1 MKQTNLQKAQVRLR
15 EKFIKNGVKMLAPET
30 VYFSKDTKIGK
41 NVTIEPYVV
50 LGEKVKIQNNSKI
63 KSFSH
68 LENVKIENNVTVGP
82 FARLRPGTVLKSGS
96 RVGNFVEIKKSS
108 VGKNS
113 KINHLSYIGDTN
125 IGNFVNIGAGTIT
138 CNYDGKNKNKT
149 IIKNKVFVGSNSSL
163 VAPVTLN
170 EKSTIGAGSVITKN
184 VKKNSLALTRSNQS
198 EVKNYKRI
206 ITQETLDWWKSQG
219 SEAQKWI
226 TPSDDDQKISKLYDW
241 FWENSPTDIKNFYT
255 RGNTFD
261 PIFLQSL
268 MADTDRPMPYNWW
281 QIRDTRSYIEG
292 LAWGSELI
300 HDYIPPGCEGFT
312 KHDPKHDIALDVMR
326 MQTIARAIV

>member
-1 MKQTNLQKAQVRLR
+1 MKQTNLQKVQTRLR
-15 EKFIKNGVKMLAPET
+15 EKFIKKGVKMLAPET

-68 LENVKIENNVTVGP
+68 LENVKIENNVIVGP

-108 VGKNS
+108 VGKKS
-113 KINHLSYIGDTN
+113 KVNHLSYIGDTN

-198 EVKNYKRI
+198 EVKNY
-206 ITQETLDWWKSQG
+206 
-219 SEAQKWI
+219 
-226 TPSDDDQKISKLYDW
+226 
-241 FWENSPTDIKNFYT
+241 
-255 RGNTFD
+255 
-261 PIFLQSL
+261 
-268 MADTDRPMPYNWW
+268 
-281 QIRDTRSYIEG
+281 
-292 LAWGSELI
+292 
-300 HDYIPPGCEGFT
+300 
-312 KHDPKHDIALDVMR
+312 MR
-326 MQTIARAIV
+326 KK